1 MMSRR
6 FHLIAYAGLMLGLAW
21 PAASWA
27 QTASKPLRF
36 GVLPNISA
44 RILLTHYQPMR
55 EYLSEQLKREVVIE
69 TSTNF
74 KTFAQS
80 TSRGEYDLIVTAPNL
95 GLMAKVDQ
103 GWKPLASY
111 EPKIPAL
118 LVALKQ
124 NPNDDV
130 KQLQGK
136 KLALSNP
143 QSLVALVGL
152 KWLSE
157 QGLTQDKDYKVT
169 LAANDESLGVLLN
182 GGEAPMA
189 MMSMGE
195 YKAKSEAMRATLR
208 IVKVMKELPGFM
220 VMSNPKMPAQESAQ
234 LQAAMR
240 AFPQTTLG
248 KRYFELTGFKNIGPV
263 DEDGMAFLSSFVDQ
277 TRAGL
282 DLK

>member
-6 FHLIAYAGLMLGLAW
+6 FHLIACAGLMLGLTW

-27 QTASKPLRF
+27 QTASKPLRL

-95 GLMAKVDQ
+95 GLVAKVDQ

-130 KQLQGK
+130 KQLRGK

-157 QGLTQDKDYKVT
+157 QGLTQDKDYQVT

-208 IVKVMKELPGFM
+208 VVKVMKELPGFM

-248 KRYFELTGFKNIGPV
+248 KRYFELSGFKNIGPV